1 MSYKITDYSY
11 KQAKKLGVQIRPSVN
26 KNKKIDVFKNDVKIA
41 SIGDIRFLDFPT
53 YIEEKGKKYADS
65 RRKLYRIRHKN
76 DINVK
81 NSNGYFS
88 ARLLW

>member
-11 KQAKKLGVQIRPSVN
+11 KQAKKLGVQIRPSVY
-26 KNKKIDVFKNDVKIA
+26 KNKKIDVYKNDIKIA

-65 RRKLYRIRHKN
+65 RRKLYKIRHKN
-76 DINVK
+76 DINEGAGFY
-81 NSNGYFS
+81 SNKI
-88 ARLLW
+88 LW

>member
-11 KQAKKLGVQIRPSVN
+11 KQAKKLGVQIRPSVY
-26 KNKKIDVFKNDVKIA
+26 KNKKIDVYKNDIKIA

-65 RRKLYRIRHKN
+65 RRKLYKIRHKN
-76 DINVK
+76 DINEGAGFYANK
-81 NSNGYFS
+81 I
-88 ARLLW
+88 LW